1 MSETHLD
8 GHAERI
14 PLPNA
19 AHAAPIPRRLVVF
32 EGGVP
37 VVKDAPMFLPATI
50 KEVHTAALAELYS
63 EPDDAFAIEMGL
75 PPSEFY
81 GRTLLEVMAIKRA
94 RYAARTGDDD
104 VFERILDRELGKPK
118 TTSENTNVN
127 VSYADALTKIGDA
140 EAARKAAAAKPI
152 DAQVVEPWED
162 LV

>member
-1 MSETHLD
+1 M
-8 GHAERI
+8 
-14 PLPNA
+14 
-19 AHAAPIPRRLVVF
+19 
-32 EGGVP
+32 P
-37 VVKDAPMFLPATI
+37 VVKDAPLFTPAVI
-50 KEVHTAALAELYS
+50 KDVHTAALAELYS

-94 RYAARTGDDD
+94 RYAARSGDDD

-127 VSYADALTKIGDA
+127 VSYADALTKIGEA
-140 EAARKAAAAKPI
+140 ETARKIAAAKVV
-152 DAQVVEPWED
+152 DAHIVEPWED